1 MQVIY
6 KKSRRNRLY
15 NLLLILNLLYVSASI
30 DLFLDNVDKEIFD
43 EYYASAVHEDKEVIS
58 RIFTISTPDTKE
70 IIEKLCSDEYADR
83 LVGCRGNE
91 RSAEYLSE
99 IMSGINLKPVFG
111 DRYFVQYT
119 QWVYPQ
125 FKVMDSDNSQYK
137 SVYNVAG
144 RIEGLDDTKAIV
156 VTAHFDSIG
165 SNTEGVQLVRGALD
179 NASGVAAVAKIAD
192 TLKKKSES
200 KTFARDI
207 VFVFFNGEETEFQG
221 SRAFVSKLKDRYSTM
236 YNINID
242 CVGGKKAGNITLHN
256 KSEISKKL
264 TEEMKKVFSYNKLP
278 YSEIP
283 LKGGT
288 SDNKSF
294 ENAGIPNIYIS
305 QDNIYNYIHNGY
317 DNPEYINFN
326 DIDKL
331 AEVISDF
338 IFNNH
343 KIDF

>member
-1 MQVIY
+1 MQAIY
-6 KKSRRNRLY
+6 INLIKNRIY
-15 NLLLILNLLYVSASI
+15 NLLFILIVLSISAGTESFTSNI
-30 DLFLDNVDKEIFD
+30 DNTRFHKYYEFTSTKD
-43 EYYASAVHEDKEVIS
+43 EEVIS
-58 RIFTISTPDTKE
+58 RVFTTQTPETKE

-91 RSAEYLSE
+91 RSAEYLSK

-111 DRYFVQYT
+111 DRYFVPYT

-165 SNTEGVQLVRGALD
+165 SKTEGVKLVRGALD

-221 SRAFVSKLKDRYSTM
+221 SRAFVSKLKDRYSRL

-242 CVGGKKAGNITLHN
+242 CVGGKKAGKITLHN

-283 LKGGT
+283 LRGGT

-305 QDNIYNYIHNGY
+305 QDNIYEYIHNGY
-317 DNPEYINFN
+317 DNPEYIDFN
-326 DIDKL
+326 NIDKL

-338 IFNNH
+338 IFNNDN
-343 KIDF
+343 IDF